1 MTGTARTTTAAPTAG
16 SSAAPGPTA
25 APTATPAPAETVAAL
40 LRQHDEQPAL
50 GDRERTVSTDP
61 ATGEQHVTLEPRFT
75 TVTYR
80 ELGERLTSLAA
91 HWIAAPALHP
101 GDMVAVIGFA
111 SVDYTVIDLA
121 IAHLGAVGVP
131 LQSDAPVPQLAAIL
145 AETEPRVLATSIDT
159 ISKAA
164 ELLRATPSI
173 EQVVIFDVLPGL
185 ASHQESIA
193 GLRADTTIEV
203 LALTEAIAAGRAL
216 PSPAPFRPE
225 AGEDPLALLIY
236 TSGSTGTPK
245 GAMYTTRMLA
255 HLWSDPDASIADEET
270 EPAHPVYLHY
280 MPMSHVYGR
289 MWLLK
294 GLALGGTGY
303 FAAAPD
309 MSTLFEDLA
318 LVRPTAVNLVPR
330 VAELLHQRYRAV
342 ARRAGIT
349 SPDPFDVNADV
360 ATATRHDMLGDR
372 LQHAVVGS
380 APLTPELRRFLKGFL
395 AVPLRDGYG
404 STETSGGVVT
414 NTVVMR
420 PPVLDYKLVDAP
432 ELGYLT
438 TDEPHPRGELLIKA
452 TTVFPGYYRRPDAT
466 AQVFDEDGFY
476 RTGDIVAEIAP
487 DRLVYVDRR
496 NNVLKLAQGEFVA
509 IARLEALYA
518 ASPLIDQVFLYGNSA
533 RSYLLAVVEP
543 SEHARAQSGEITG
556 ILREA
561 FQEVAGRHELAGY
574 EVPREVALA
583 DEPFTTTNGL
593 LTGIGKLARP
603 RLAEHYGPRLEDLY
617 AQLDATEIDQVES
630 LREQRDRRPVVDIL
644 LELVH
649 ARIGTAAADVPF
661 TDLGGDSLA
670 AMSVSTGIEEIYDLT
685 VPVHEIISPTATL
698 ASLAARIEQ
707 QRATDPRD
715 SVFTT
720 IHGHGPTEAR
730 ATDLRLEHLIDA
742 ATLKAATGL
751 PHAGVEPRTVLL
763 TGATGYLGRFVCLEY
778 LEQLAA
784 TGGRLAC
791 LVRGR
796 DDADARAR
804 LDSVFDSGDPDLL
817 AHYQSL
823 AADHLEVV
831 AGDAAAPRFGLAQD
845 EWLELAQRT
854 DLIVH
859 VAALVNH
866 VLPYHELFEPNV
878 IGTAR
883 VIELAATTTRKP
895 VHFLSTVAV
904 TLLDDGTRLGED
916 ADIREASPARAIG
929 DGYANGYAT
938 SKWASEVV
946 LREAHEHL
954 GLPVT
959 VFRSDII
966 LAHSRYA
973 GQLNVPD
980 NFTRLLLSV
989 LATGLAPGSFYQ
1001 RGTAAQRAH
1010 YDGIPVDFTA
1020 AAVRQLG
1027 QAAGDGQD
1035 SGDGYRTFNVLST
1048 HDDGISLDTFIDWLI
1063 EDGHPITRIDDHR
1076 EWAAA
1081 ITAAMEALPEQQ
1093 RQHTVLPLMHAYQRP
1108 AAPHTEDPAL
1118 TARFRKAV
1126 AAHGVAGKQEIPH
1139 LDHDLIS
1146 KYARDL
1152 ASLGLLGVPT
1162 R

>member
-1 MTGTARTTTAAPTAG
+1 MTGTARTATATSTTAR
-16 SSAAPGPTA
+16 SAAGTTTPG
-25 APTATPAPAETVAAL
+25 PAETVAAL
-40 LRQHDEQPAL
+40 LHHHADRPAL
-50 GDRERTVSTDP
+50 GDRERIAHTDP
-61 ATGEQHVTLEPRFT
+61 TTGEQHVTLQPRFT
-75 TVTYR
+75 TVTFR
-80 ELGERLTSLAA
+80 ELAERITSLAA
-91 HWIAAPALHP
+91 HWSATPALQP

-111 SVDYTVIDLA
+111 SIDYTVIDLA
-121 IAHLGAVGVP
+121 ITHLGAVSVP
-131 LQSDAPVPQLAAIL
+131 LQADAPVPQLAAIL
-145 AETEPRVLATSIDT
+145 AETEPRILATSINNLG
-159 ISKAA
+159 KAA
-164 ELLRATPSI
+164 ELARATPSI
-173 EQVVIFDVLPGL
+173 EQVIIFDVLPGL
-185 ASHQESIA
+185 ASHEQSIA
-193 GLRADTTIEV
+193 RLRADGTINV
-203 LALTEAIAAGRAL
+203 LALTDAIARGAER
-216 PSPAPFRPE
+216 PKPPPFRP
-225 AGEDPLALLIY
+225 APGEEPLALLIY

-255 HLWSDPDASIADEET
+255 HLWAEPDDEDSDPAP
-270 EPAHPVYLHY
+270 PAYLHY

-289 MWLLK
+289 MWLLR
-294 GLALGGTGY
+294 GLALGGTGF

-330 VAELLHQRYRAV
+330 VAELLHQRYRAA

-349 SPDPFDVNADV
+349 STDAFEVNDAL
-360 ATATRHDMLGDR
+360 ATATRQAMLGDR

-509 IARLEALYA
+509 IARLEALYS

-543 SEHARAQSGEITG
+543 SEQARARPGAIPET
-556 ILREA
+556 LRAA
-561 FQEVAGRHELAGY
+561 FEEVAERHELAAY
-574 EVPREVALA
+574 EVPREIVLA
-583 DEPFTTTNGL
+583 DEPFTTANGL

-603 RLAEHYGPRLEDLY
+603 RLAELYGPRLEDLY
-617 AQLDATEIDQVES
+617 VQLDTTEIDQVAS
-630 LREQRDRRPVVDIL
+630 LREQRDHRPVVEVL
-644 LELVH
+644 LDLVQ
-649 ARIGTAAADVPF
+649 ARIGSAEADVPF

-670 AMSVSTGIEEIYDLT
+670 AMSVATGIEEIYDLAIA
-685 VPVHEIISPTATL
+685 VHEIISPTATL

-707 QRATDPRD
+707 QRTTAPGD
-715 SVFTT
+715 SVFSA
-720 IHGHGPTEAR
+720 IHGHRPAVTRASDIQLAKLLDATTLR
-730 ATDLRLEHLIDA
+730 SATDLPL
-742 ATLKAATGL
+742 ATG
-751 PHAGVEPRTVLL
+751 EPRTVLL

-778 LEQLAA
+778 LEQLAT
-784 TGGRLAC
+784 TGGTLIC

-796 DDADARAR
+796 DETDARAR
-804 LDSVFDSGDPDLL
+804 LDAAFDSGDPELL
-817 AHYQSL
+817 AHYQEL
-823 AADHLEVV
+823 ATDHLEVI
-831 AGDAAAPRFGLAQD
+831 AGDAAAPRFGLASHQ
-845 EWLELAQRT
+845 WLDLARRT

-866 VLPYHELFEPNV
+866 VLPYPELFEPNV

-904 TLLDDGTRLGED
+904 TLLDDGSRLAED
-916 ADIREASPARAIG
+916 SDIREASPARAVS

-938 SKWASEVV
+938 SKWASEVL

-954 GLPVT
+954 GIPVT
-959 VFRSDII
+959 VFRSGMI
-966 LAHSRYA
+966 LAHSRYT

-989 LATGLAPGSFYQ
+989 LATGLAPGSFYR
-1001 RGTAAQRAH
+1001 RGPAAQRAH

-1020 AAVRQLG
+1020 AAVRRLG
-1027 QAAGDGQD
+1027 QAAGD
-1035 SGDGYRTFNVLST
+1035 SYRTFNVLST

-1076 EWAAA
+1076 AWVAR
-1081 ITAAMEALPEQQ
+1081 ISAAMEALPEQQ

-1108 AAPHTEDPAL
+1108 ATSHAEDPVL
-1118 TARFRKAV
+1118 TARFREAI
-1126 AAHGVAGKQEIPH
+1126 AQHGVAGQHAVPS
-1139 LDHDLIS
+1139 LDHALIS

-1152 ASLGLLGVPT
+1152 AALGLLRMPA

>member
-1 MTGTARTTTAAPTAG
+1 MAGTARATTAMATTAPPTTGA
-16 SSAAPGPTA
+16 STVPG
-25 APTATPAPAETVAAL
+25 PAETVAAL
-40 LRQHDEQPAL
+40 LHQHADRPAL
-50 GDRERTVSTDP
+50 GNRERTVHTDP
-61 ATGEQHVTLEPRFT
+61 ATGEQHVTLQPRFT
-75 TVTYR
+75 TITYR
-80 ELGERLTSLAA
+80 ELAERITSLAA
-91 HWIAAPALHP
+91 HWTATPSLRP

-111 SVDYTVIDLA
+111 SVDYTVIDLS
-121 IAHLGAVGVP
+121 ITHLGAVGVP
-131 LQSDAPVPQLAAIL
+131 LQADAPVPQLAAIL
-145 AETEPRVLATSIDT
+145 AETEPRILATSIDNLG
-159 ISKAA
+159 KAA
-164 ELLRATPSI
+164 EVAGATPSI
-173 EQVVIFDVLPGL
+173 EQVIVFDVLPGL
-185 ASHQESIA
+185 ARHQHAIA
-193 GLRADTTIEV
+193 RLRAATTIPV
-203 LALTEAIAAGRAL
+203 LALTDAISAGARL
-216 PSPAPFRPE
+216 PKPAPYRPE
-225 AGEDPLALLIY
+225 PGEEPLALLIY

-255 HLWSDPDASIADEET
+255 HLWADPDAGEVDEET
-270 EPAHPVYLHY
+270 DPAPPAFLHY

-289 MWLLK
+289 MWLVQ

-330 VAELLHQRYRAV
+330 VAELLHQRYRAA
-342 ARRAGIT
+342 ARRKGIT
-349 SPDPFDVNADV
+349 STDPFDVDDAL

-372 LQHAVVGS
+372 LRHAVVGS

-518 ASPLIDQVFLYGNSA
+518 TSPLIDQVFLYGNSA
-533 RSYLLAVVEP
+533 RSYLLAVVEL
-543 SEHARAQSGEITG
+543 SEQARALPGPITET
-556 ILREA
+556 LRVA
-561 FQEVAGRHELAGY
+561 FQEVAERHELAAY
-574 EVPREVALA
+574 EVPRESILA

-603 RLAEHYGPRLEDLY
+603 RLSEHYGPRLEDLY
-617 AQLDATEIDQVES
+617 AQLDATEIDQVER
-630 LREQRDRRPVVDIL
+630 LREQRDHRPVLDIL
-644 LELVH
+644 QELVQ
-649 ARIGTAAADVPF
+649 ARIGAAEADVPF
-661 TDLGGDSLA
+661 SDLGGDSLA
-670 AMSVSTGIEEIYDLT
+670 AMSVATGIEEIYDLT
-685 VPVHEIISPTATL
+685 VAVHEIISPTATL

-707 QRATDPRD
+707 QRATGPGA
-715 SVFTT
+715 SLFNA
-720 IHGHGPTEAR
+720 IHGQSPGVAH
-730 ATDLRLEHLIDA
+730 ATDIRLEELLDA
-742 ATLKAATGL
+742 ATLRPATDLPLAAD
-751 PHAGVEPRTVLL
+751 EPRTVLL
-763 TGATGYLGRFVCLEY
+763 TGATGYLGRFVCLDY
-778 LEQLAA
+778 LKQLAT
-784 TGGRLAC
+784 TGGTLIC

-804 LDSVFDSGDPDLL
+804 LDSVFDSGDPELL
-817 AHYQSL
+817 AHYREL
-823 AADHLEVV
+823 AAESLEVI
-831 AGDAAAPRFGLAQD
+831 AGDAAAPRFGLD
-845 EWLELAQRT
+845 RPEWLDLARRT
-854 DLIVH
+854 ELIVH

-866 VLPYHELFEPNV
+866 VLPYSELFEPNV
-878 IGTAR
+878 VGTAR
-883 VIELAATTTRKP
+883 VIELASTTTRKP

-904 TLLDDGTRLGED
+904 THLDEGTRLGEEP
-916 ADIREASPARAIG
+916 DIRYASPSRVLS
-929 DGYANGYAT
+929 DSYANGYAT
-938 SKWASEVV
+938 SKWACEVL
-946 LREAHEHL
+946 LREAHDQL

-959 VFRSDII
+959 VFRSGMI
-966 LAHSRYA
+966 LAHTRYS

-989 LATGLAPGSFYQ
+989 LATGLAPGSFYR
-1001 RGTAAQRAH
+1001 RGPAARRAH

-1020 AAVRQLG
+1020 AAVRELG
-1027 QAAGDGQD
+1027 QAPG
-1035 SGDGYRTFNVLST
+1035 SSYRTFNVLST
-1048 HDDGISLDTFIDWLI
+1048 HDDGIGLDTFIDWLI
-1063 EDGHPITRIDDHR
+1063 ADGHAITRLDDHE
-1076 EWAAA
+1076 EWAAR

-1108 AAPHTEDPAL
+1108 AAPRTEDAAL
-1118 TARFRKAV
+1118 TTAFREAV
-1126 AAHGVAGKQEIPH
+1126 ALHRVVGKPEIPH
-1139 LDHDLIS
+1139 LDHALIT

-1152 ASLGLLGVPT
+1152 EALGLLGVPA